1 MIQPR
6 GGASLQ
12 FELTVN
18 SACGV
23 NGNINVNVTV
33 GMGTACD
40 DLISV
45 LFTKNSAN
53 QCSYSNN
60 RNNVRLNRCE
70 IVRSGVADDSGK
82 RACSM
87 KCKCADS
94 AGHCDIQV
102 YSYSGVAANR
112 QNVLLCEIS
121 VGFEGWNR
129 LCESPSIFAISY
141 HSILV
146 YRYHLSKICR
156 IDSDFLHI
164 FKIVTIAN
172 FVAADPG
179 FSRQGAT
186 PKGDAPTC
194 YLAMFSWKQHGIEIK
209 IGGHAGIPPPPPR
222 GDLLQCMLGMS
233 LGPPSLLPHPP
244 MLCVTIFTVSFFI
257 CTTWR

>member
-12 FELTVN
+12 VELSVK

-23 NGNINVNVTV
+23 NDNINVNVTV
-33 GMGTACD
+33 GMETACD
-40 DLISV
+40 DLLSV
-45 LFTKNSAN
+45 IFTKNSEN
-53 QCSYSNN
+53 QCNNSNN
-60 RNNVRLNRCE
+60 HNNVRLNRCK
-70 IVRSGVADDSGK
+70 IVRSSVADDSGK
-82 RACSM
+82 RVCSM

-94 AGHCDIQV
+94 AGSCDIQV
-102 YSYSGVAANR
+102 YSYSGVASTQ
-112 QNVLLCEIS
+112 QNVRICEIS
-121 VGFEGWNR
+121 VGVEGWNR
-129 LCESPSIFAISY
+129 LFESRSIFAISY

-179 FSRQGAT
+179 FPRQGAT
-186 PKGDAPTC
+186 PKGVRQPVI
-194 YLAMFSWKQHGIEIK
+194 LAMFSWKQHGIEIK

-233 LGPPSLLPHPP
+233 LGLPSLLPHPP

-257 CTTWR
+257 CTPWR